1 MPGDLGHDRQQG
13 DLNQGRAARN
23 ATSNVETRYRLR
35 GAKSWAVTRERDPI
49 IYDTVS

>member
-23 ATSNVETRYRLR
+23 ATSNVETSIASEARKAGR
-35 GAKSWAVTRERDPI
+35 
-49 IYDTVS
+49 